1 MQANNLPFTRQDLK
15 KVEAIAVKAMQAL
28 ACHMLPK
35 HVLDPV
41 VMDKKAAE
49 IAKASYKLAVS
60 MAEEHDILEKRMK
73 EVNKQFKIKNEPLPL
88 D

>member
-41 VMDKKAAE
+41 ATDKKAAE
-49 IAKASYKLAVS
+49 IAKASYKLAVF
-60 MAEEHDILEKRMK
+60 MAEEHEILEKRME
-73 EVNKQFKIKNEPLPL
+73 EVNKQFKIKNEPFFL